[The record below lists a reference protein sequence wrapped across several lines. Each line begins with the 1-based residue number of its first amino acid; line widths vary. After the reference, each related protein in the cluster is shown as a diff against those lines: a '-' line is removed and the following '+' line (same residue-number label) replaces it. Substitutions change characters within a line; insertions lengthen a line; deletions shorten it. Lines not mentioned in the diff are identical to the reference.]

1 MKAEPTVEVMPNI
14 PDRPEDGESSKKN
27 KKYVGKAVNSQKK
40 DKINITGSPRSI

>member
-27 KKYVGKAVNSQKK
+27 KRYVGKAINSQKK
-40 DKINITGSPRSI
+40 DKINITGSPKSI

>member
-1 MKAEPTVEVMPNI
+1 MPDI

-27 KKYVGKAVNSQKK
+27 KKYVKQAVNSQKK